1 MNMKKEMVSVLNSNV
16 IVPDID
22 KLSYAEWLAV
32 RRSGIGGSDAAAA
45 LGLSPWKSAL
55 ELWQEKVSGQ
65 SQQHKE
71 NEAMIWGRI
80 MEPVITR
87 EFIRRTG
94 LTVTPMR
101 SMLQAANWPWML
113 ADLDGLIEDP
123 QRGTGVFEVKTASA
137 FKQDEWTED
146 RCPDTYMLQ
155 LAHYM
160 AVTGLSYA
168 VICVLI
174 GGNKLQWITVG
185 RDDELIASL
194 VQLEK
199 RFWQHVLTQSPP
211 PVDGSTA
218 CAEMLSRQYPSSS
231 NPAPLILPNEADGWI
246 QDYLQAKEDEDI
258 AAERKRLAE
267 NRIKE
272 VMKEHERATSPGG
285 KQVTWKNFQT
295 SRLDSARL
303 KAEEPA
309 VLERYTTTV
318 TSRRFSVST
327 GK

>member
-1 MNMKKEMVSVLNSNV
+1 MLNSKV
-16 IVPDID
+16 LVPDID
-22 KLSYAEWLAV
+22 KLSYQDWLMV

-65 SQQHKE
+65 SQPHKE

-87 EFIRRTG
+87 EFVRRTG
-94 LTVTPMR
+94 LTVIPMR
-101 SMLQAANWPWML
+101 SMLQATNWPWML
-113 ADLDGLIEDP
+113 ADLDGLVEDP

-137 FKQDEWTED
+137 FKMSEWD
-146 RCPDTYMLQ
+146 DNRCPDAYQLQ
-155 LAHYM
+155 VQHYLE
-160 AVTGLSYA
+160 VTGLSYA
-168 VICVLI
+168 VIVVLI
-174 GGNKLQWITVG
+174 GGNKLQWITVD

-218 CAEMLSRQYPSSS
+218 CAEMLARKYPSSS
-231 NPAPLILPNEADGWI
+231 NAAPLILPVDADSWI
-246 QDYLQAKEDEDI
+246 QDYLTSKAEEES

-267 NRIKE
+267 NKLKE
-272 VMKEHERATSPGG
+272 VIGNHEKAISPGG
-285 KQVTWKNFQT
+285 YQATWKTVQS
-295 SRLDSARL
+295 SRIDSARL
-303 KAEEPA
+303 KKEEPTLFEKFA
-309 VLERYTTTV
+309 TTST
-318 TSRRFSVST
+318 TRRFSISEE
-327 GK
+327 K

>member
-1 MNMKKEMVSVLNSNV
+1 MLNSNV

-22 KLSYAEWLAV
+22 KLSYADWLAV

-45 LGLSPWKSAL
+45 IRLSPWKSAL

-65 SQQHKE
+65 NQPRQE

-80 MEPVITR
+80 MEPIITK
-87 EFIRRTG
+87 EFVRRTG
-94 LTVTPMR
+94 KNVTPMR
-101 SMLQAANWPWML
+101 SMLQATNWPWML
-113 ADLDGLIEDP
+113 ADLDGLIEDS

-137 FKQDEWTED
+137 FKQDEWAED
-146 RCPDTYMLQ
+146 RCPDVYMLQ

-174 GGNKLQWITVG
+174 GGNKLQWITVD

-194 VQLEK
+194 IQLER
-199 RFWQHVLTQSPP
+199 RFWQHILTQSPP

-218 CAEMLSRQYPSSS
+218 CAELLSRKYPSSS
-231 NPAPLILPNEADGWI
+231 NAAPLILPVQADSWI
-246 QDYLQAKEDEDI
+246 QDYLQAKSDEET

-267 NRIKE
+267 NQIKE
-272 VMKEHERATSPGG
+272 VMKEHEKGTSPSGR
-285 KQVTWKNFQT
+285 QATWKTVQST
-295 SRLDSARL
+295 RIDSARL
-303 KAEEPA
+303 KKEEPA
-309 VLERYTTTV
+309 LFEKFTTTS
-318 TSRRFSVST
+318 TTRRFSISES
-327 GK
+327 K

>member
-1 MNMKKEMVSVLNSNV
+1 MLNSYV
-16 IVPDID
+16 IVADID
-22 KLSYAEWLAV
+22 KLSYAEWLQV
-32 RRSGIGGSDAAAA
+32 RRSGIGGSDAASA

-65 SQQHKE
+65 NQPHQE

-80 MEPVITR
+80 MEPIITR
-87 EFIRRTG
+87 EYVRRTG

-137 FKQDEWTED
+137 YKQEEWGED
-146 RCPDTYMLQ
+146 RCPDAYLLQ
-155 LAHYM
+155 INHYM

-174 GGNKLQWITVG
+174 GGNKLQWITVD

-194 VQLEK
+194 VELEH

-218 CAEMLSRQYPSSS
+218 CAEMLSRKYPSSS
-231 NPAPLILPNEADGWI
+231 NPAPLILPVEADSWI
-246 QDYLQAKEDEDI
+246 QDYLQAKLEEDT

-272 VMKEHERATSPGG
+272 VMKEHERSTSPGG
-285 KQVTWKNFQT
+285 KQVTWKTVQS
-295 SRLDSARL
+295 SRIDSARL
-303 KAEEPA
+303 KKEEPA
-309 VLERYTTTV
+309 LYEKFATTSAT
-318 TSRRFSVST
+318 RRFSVSE

>member
-1 MNMKKEMVSVLNSNV
+1 MLNSNV

-22 KLSYAEWLAV
+22 KLSYQDWLQV

-55 ELWQEKVSGQ
+55 ELWQEKVSEQ
-65 SQQHKE
+65 NQPRQE

-80 MEPVITR
+80 MEPIITR
-87 EFIRRTG
+87 EFVRRTG
-94 LTVTPMR
+94 KNVTPMR
-101 SMLQAANWPWML
+101 SMLQAAKWPWML

-137 FKQDEWTED
+137 LKQGEWAED
-146 RCPDTYMLQ
+146 RCPDAYMLQ

-174 GGNKLQWITVG
+174 GGNKLQWITVD

-194 VQLEK
+194 IQLER
-199 RFWQHVLTQSPP
+199 RFWQHILTQSPP

-218 CAEMLSRQYPSSS
+218 CAELLSRKYPSSS
-231 NPAPLILPNEADGWI
+231 NAAPLILPVDADSWI
-246 QDYLQAKEDEDI
+246 QDYLQAKLDEET

-272 VMKEHERATSPGG
+272 VMKEHEKGTSPSGR
-285 KQVTWKNFQT
+285 QATWKTVQST
-295 SRLDSARL
+295 RIDSARL
-303 KAEEPA
+303 KKEEPSIWA
-309 VLERYTTTV
+309 LFSNSSP
-318 TSRRFSVST
+318 SRRFSVSEA
-327 GK
+327 K

>member
-1 MNMKKEMVSVLNSNV
+1 MLNSKV
-16 IVPDID
+16 LVPDID
-22 KLSYAEWLAV
+22 KLSYQDWLMV

-65 SQQHKE
+65 SQPHKE

-87 EFIRRTG
+87 EFVRRTG
-94 LTVTPMR
+94 LTVIPMR
-101 SMLQAANWPWML
+101 SMLQATNWPWML
-113 ADLDGLIEDP
+113 ADLDGLVEDP

-137 FKQDEWTED
+137 FKMSEWD
-146 RCPDTYMLQ
+146 DNRCPDAYQLQ
-155 LAHYM
+155 VQHYLE
-160 AVTGLSYA
+160 VTGLSYA
-168 VICVLI
+168 VIVVLI
-174 GGNKLQWITVG
+174 GGNKLQWITVD

-218 CAEMLSRQYPSSS
+218 CAEMLARKYPSSS
-231 NPAPLILPNEADGWI
+231 NAAPLILPVDADSWI
-246 QDYLQAKEDEDI
+246 QDYLTSKAEEES

-267 NRIKE
+267 NKLKE
-272 VMKEHERATSPGG
+272 VIGNHEKAISPGG
-285 KQVTWKNFQT
+285 YQATWKTAQS
-295 SRLDSARL
+295 SRIDSTRL
-303 KAEEPA
+303 KKEEPA
-309 VLERYTTTV
+309 LFEKFTTTS
-318 TSRRFSVST
+318 TTRRFSISEE
-327 GK
+327 K

>member
-1 MNMKKEMVSVLNSNV
+1 MNMEKEMVSVLNSNV

-22 KLSYAEWLAV
+22 KLSYAEWIAV

-65 SQQHKE
+65 SQPRQE
-71 NEAMIWGRI
+71 NEAMLWGRI
-80 MEPVITR
+80 MEPIITR
-87 EFIRRTG
+87 EFVRRTG

-101 SMLQAANWPWML
+101 SMLQATNWPWML
-113 ADLDGLIEDP
+113 ADLDGLVEDP

-137 FKQDEWTED
+137 FKMSEWD
-146 RCPDTYMLQ
+146 DNRCPDAYQLQ
-155 LAHYM
+155 VQHYLE
-160 AVTGLSYA
+160 VTGLSYA
-168 VICVLI
+168 VIVVLI
-174 GGNKLQWITVG
+174 GGNKLQWITVD

-218 CAEMLSRQYPSSS
+218 CAEMLARKYPSSS
-231 NPAPLILPNEADGWI
+231 NAAPLILPVEADSWI
-246 QDYLQAKEDEDI
+246 QDYLTSKAEEES

-267 NRIKE
+267 NKLKE
-272 VMKEHERATSPGG
+272 VIGNHEKAISPGG
-285 KQVTWKNFQT
+285 YQATWKTVQS
-295 SRLDSARL
+295 SRIDSTRL
-303 KAEEPA
+303 KKEQPA
-309 VLERYTTTV
+309 LFEKFATTST
-318 TSRRFSVST
+318 TRRFSISES
-327 GK
+327 K

>member
-1 MNMKKEMVSVLNSNV
+1 MLNSNV

-22 KLSYAEWLAV
+22 KLSYQDWLQV
-32 RRSGIGGSDAAAA
+32 RRSGIGGSDAAAS

-65 SQQHKE
+65 NQPSQE

-87 EFIRRTG
+87 EFVRRTG
-94 LTVTPMR
+94 FAVTPMR
-101 SMLQAANWPWML
+101 SMLQAAQWPWML

-137 FKQDEWTED
+137 YKQDEWAESC
-146 RCPDTYMLQ
+146 CPDAYMLQ

-174 GGNKLQWITVG
+174 GGNNLHWATLD

-194 VQLEK
+194 VQLER

-218 CAEMLSRQYPSSS
+218 CAELLSRKYPSSS
-231 NPAPLILPNEADGWI
+231 NAAPLILPVDADNWI
-246 QDYLQAKEDEDI
+246 QDYLQAKLDEET

-272 VMKEHERATSPGG
+272 VMKEHEKGTSPNGR
-285 KQVTWKNFQT
+285 QATWKTVQST
-295 SRLDSARL
+295 RIDSARL
-303 KAEEPA
+303 KKEEPA
-309 VLERYTTTV
+309 LFEKFTTT
-318 TSRRFSVST
+318 SAMRRFCVSD

>member
-1 MNMKKEMVSVLNSNV
+1 MLNSKV

-22 KLSYAEWLAV
+22 KLSYAEWLQV

-55 ELWQEKVSGQ
+55 ELWQEKTYGL
-65 SQQHKE
+65 SQPRQE
-71 NEAMIWGRI
+71 NEAMIFGKL
-80 MEPVITR
+80 MEPVITK

-94 LTVTPMR
+94 LTVKPMR
-101 SMLQAANWPWML
+101 SMLQAEQWPWML

-123 QRGTGVFEVKTASA
+123 KRGTGVFEVKTASA
-137 FKQDEWTED
+137 FKQDEWGED
-146 RCPDTYMLQ
+146 RCPDAYMLQ

-160 AVTGLSYA
+160 AVTSLSYA

-174 GGNKLQWITVG
+174 GGNKLQWATVD
-185 RDDELIASL
+185 RDEELISSL

-218 CAEMLSRQYPSSS
+218 CAEMLSRKYPSSS
-231 NPAPLILPNEADGWI
+231 NAAPLILPAEADGWI
-246 QDYLQAKEDEDI
+246 ADYLQAKAEED
-258 AAERKRLAE
+258 AAVERKRLAE

-272 VMKEHERATSPGG
+272 VMKNHEKAMSPGG
-285 KQVTWKNFQT
+285 CQTTWKTVQS
-295 SRLDSARL
+295 SRIDSTRL
-303 KAEEPA
+303 KKEEPA
-309 VLERYTTTV
+309 LFEKFTTTSA
-318 TSRRFSVST
+318 TRRFSISE

>member
-1 MNMKKEMVSVLNSNV
+1 MLNSKV
-16 IVPDID
+16 LVPDID
-22 KLSYAEWLAV
+22 KLSYQDWLMV

-65 SQQHKE
+65 SQPHKE

-87 EFIRRTG
+87 EFVRRTG
-94 LTVTPMR
+94 LTVIPMR
-101 SMLQAANWPWML
+101 SMLQATNWPWML
-113 ADLDGLIEDP
+113 ADLDGLVEDP

-137 FKQDEWTED
+137 FKMSEWD
-146 RCPDTYMLQ
+146 DNRCPDAYQLQ
-155 LAHYM
+155 VQHYLE
-160 AVTGLSYA
+160 VTGLSYA
-168 VICVLI
+168 LIVVLI
-174 GGNKLQWITVG
+174 GGNKLQWITVD

-218 CAEMLSRQYPSSS
+218 CAEMLARKYPSSS
-231 NPAPLILPNEADGWI
+231 NAAPLILPVDADSWI
-246 QDYLQAKEDEDI
+246 QDYLTSKAEEES

-267 NRIKE
+267 NKLKE
-272 VMKEHERATSPGG
+272 VIGNHEKAISPGG
-285 KQVTWKNFQT
+285 YQATWKTVQS
-295 SRLDSARL
+295 SRIDSARL
-303 KAEEPA
+303 KKEEPTLFEKFA
-309 VLERYTTTV
+309 TTST
-318 TSRRFSVST
+318 TRRFSISEE
-327 GK
+327 K

>member
-22 KLSYAEWLAV
+22 KLPYTEWLMV

-65 SQQHKE
+65 SQPHKE

-87 EFIRRTG
+87 EFVRRTG
-94 LTVTPMR
+94 LTVIPMR
-101 SMLQAANWPWML
+101 SMLQATNWPWML
-113 ADLDGLIEDP
+113 ADLDGLVEDP

-137 FKQDEWTED
+137 FKMSEWD
-146 RCPDTYMLQ
+146 DNRCPDAYQLQ
-155 LAHYM
+155 VQHYLE
-160 AVTGLSYA
+160 VTGLSYA
-168 VICVLI
+168 LIVVLI
-174 GGNKLQWITVG
+174 GGNKLQWITVD

-218 CAEMLSRQYPSSS
+218 CAEMLARKYPSSS
-231 NPAPLILPNEADGWI
+231 NAAPLILPVDADSWI
-246 QDYLQAKEDEDI
+246 QDYLTSKAEEES

-267 NRIKE
+267 NKLKE
-272 VMKEHERATSPGG
+272 VIGNHEKAISPGG
-285 KQVTWKNFQT
+285 YQATWKTVQS
-295 SRLDSARL
+295 SRIDSARL
-303 KAEEPA
+303 KKEEPTLFEKFA
-309 VLERYTTTV
+309 TTST
-318 TSRRFSVST
+318 TRRFSISEE
-327 GK
+327 K

>member
-1 MNMKKEMVSVLNSNV
+1 MLNSNV
-16 IVPDID
+16 IVADID
-22 KLSYAEWLAV
+22 KLSYTEWLQV

-65 SQQHKE
+65 NQPHQE
-71 NEAMIWGRI
+71 NEAMIWGRL
-80 MEPVITR
+80 MEPVITT
-87 EFIRRTG
+87 EFVRRTG
-94 LTVTPMR
+94 LAVTPMR
-101 SMLQAANWPWML
+101 SMLQATEWPWML

-137 FKQDEWTED
+137 YKQEEWGED
-146 RCPDTYMLQ
+146 RCPDSYLLQ

-160 AVTGLSYA
+160 AVTGLSFA

-174 GGNKLQWITVG
+174 GGNKLQWITVD

-194 VQLEK
+194 VELEH

-218 CAEMLSRQYPSSS
+218 CAEMLSRKYPSSS
-231 NPAPLILPNEADGWI
+231 NPAPLILPVEADSWI
-246 QDYLQAKEDEDI
+246 HDYLQAKREEDT

-272 VMKEHERATSPGG
+272 VMKEHELSTSPCGR
-285 KQVTWKNFQT
+285 QVTWKTVQS
-295 SRLDSARL
+295 SRIDSAKL
-303 KAEEPA
+303 KKEEPA
-309 VLERYTTTV
+309 LYEKFATTSAT
-318 TSRRFSVST
+318 RRFSISE

>member
-1 MNMKKEMVSVLNSNV
+1 MLNSKV
-16 IVPDID
+16 IVADID
-22 KLSYAEWLAV
+22 KLSYAEWLQV

-65 SQQHKE
+65 NQPHQE
-71 NEAMIWGRI
+71 NEAMIWGRL
-80 MEPVITR
+80 MEPIITR
-87 EFIRRTG
+87 EYVRRTG

-101 SMLQAANWPWML
+101 SMLQAATWPWML

-137 FKQDEWTED
+137 YKQEEWGED
-146 RCPDTYMLQ
+146 RCPDSYLLQ
-155 LAHYM
+155 INHYM

-174 GGNKLQWITVG
+174 GGNKLQWMTVD

-194 VQLEK
+194 VELEH
-199 RFWQHVLTQSPP
+199 RFWNHVLTQSPP

-218 CAEMLSRQYPSSS
+218 CAEMLSRRYPSSS
-231 NPAPLILPNEADGWI
+231 NPAPLILPVEADSWI
-246 QDYLQAKEDEDI
+246 QDYLQAKREEED
-258 AAERKRLAE
+258 AVERKRLAE

-272 VMKEHERATSPGG
+272 VMKEHERSTSPGG
-285 KQVTWKNFQT
+285 KQVTWKTVQS
-295 SRLDSARL
+295 SRIDSAKL
-303 KAEEPA
+303 KKEEPA
-309 VLERYTTTV
+309 LYEKFATTSAT
-318 TSRRFSVST
+318 RRFSVSE

>member
-1 MNMKKEMVSVLNSNV
+1 MNGSTLSCKVL
-16 IVPDID
+16 VPDID
-22 KLSYAEWLAV
+22 KLSYSEWLQV

-55 ELWQEKVSGQ
+55 ELWQEKTYGQ
-65 SQQHKE
+65 SQLRQE
-71 NEAMIWGRI
+71 NEAMIWGRL

-87 EFIRRTG
+87 EFVRRTG
-94 LTVTPMR
+94 KNVTPMR
-101 SMLQAANWPWML
+101 SMLQAADWPWML

-174 GGNKLQWITVG
+174 GGNKLQWVTVD
-185 RDDELIASL
+185 RDEELIASL
-194 VQLEK
+194 VELEH
-199 RFWQHVLTQSPP
+199 RFWNHVLTQSPP

-218 CAEMLSRQYPSSS
+218 CAEMLSRKYPSSS
-231 NPAPLILPNEADGWI
+231 NPAPLILPVEADSWI
-246 QDYLQAKEDEDI
+246 QDYLQAKLEEDT

-272 VMKEHERATSPGG
+272 VMKEHERSTSPGG
-285 KQVTWKNFQT
+285 KQVTWKTVQS
-295 SRLDSARL
+295 SRIDSARL
-303 KAEEPA
+303 KKEEPA
-309 VLERYTTTV
+309 LYEKFATTSAT
-318 TSRRFSVST
+318 RRFSVSE

>member
-1 MNMKKEMVSVLNSNV
+1 MNMKKEVLSMLTSKV

-22 KLSYAEWLAV
+22 KLSYTEWLQV
-32 RRSGIGGSDAAAA
+32 RRSGIGGSDAAVA

-55 ELWQEKVSGQ
+55 ELWQDKTYGQ
-65 SQQHKE
+65 SQPQQE
-71 NEAMIWGRI
+71 NEAMVWGRI
-80 MEPVITR
+80 MEPIITK
-87 EFIRRTG
+87 EFMRRTG
-94 LTVTPMR
+94 LAVTPMR
-101 SMLQAANWPWML
+101 SMLQAEQWPWML

-123 QRGTGVFEVKTASA
+123 QHGTGVLEVKTASA
-137 FKQDEWTED
+137 YKQDEWNDD
-146 RCPDTYMLQ
+146 RCPDAYMLQ
-155 LAHYM
+155 LAHYL

-174 GGNKLQWITVG
+174 GGNKLQWITVD

-194 VQLEK
+194 VQLEQ

-218 CAEMLSRQYPSSS
+218 CAEMLARRYPASS
-231 NPAPLILPNEADGWI
+231 NAAPLILPTEADGWI
-246 QDYLQAKEDEDI
+246 ADYLQAKADEDA

-272 VMKEHERATSPGG
+272 VMKDHEKALSPGG
-285 KQVTWKNFQT
+285 YQATWKTIQSN
-295 SRLDSARL
+295 RIDSARL
-303 KAEEPA
+303 KKEEPA
-309 VLERYTTTV
+309 VLERYRINIS
-318 TSRRFSVST
+318 SRRFSISE

>member
-1 MNMKKEMVSVLNSNV
+1 MNGSTLSCKVL
-16 IVPDID
+16 VPDID
-22 KLSYAEWLAV
+22 KLSYAEWLQV

-55 ELWQEKVSGQ
+55 ELWQEKTYGQ
-65 SQQHKE
+65 SQLRQE
-71 NEAMIWGRI
+71 NEAMIWGRL

-87 EFIRRTG
+87 EFVRRTG
-94 LTVTPMR
+94 KNVTPMR
-101 SMLQAANWPWML
+101 SMLQAADWPWML

-174 GGNKLQWITVG
+174 GGNKLQWVTVD
-185 RDDELIASL
+185 RDEELIASL
-194 VQLEK
+194 VELEH
-199 RFWQHVLTQSPP
+199 RFWNHVLTQSPP

-218 CAEMLSRQYPSSS
+218 CAEMLSRKYPSSS
-231 NPAPLILPNEADGWI
+231 NPAPLILPVEADSWI
-246 QDYLQAKEDEDI
+246 QDYLQAKLEEDT

-272 VMKEHERATSPGG
+272 VMKEHERSTSPGG
-285 KQVTWKNFQT
+285 KQVTWKTVQS
-295 SRLDSARL
+295 SRIDSARL
-303 KAEEPA
+303 KKEEPA
-309 VLERYTTTV
+309 LYEKFATTSAT
-318 TSRRFSVST
+318 RRFSVSE

>member
-1 MNMKKEMVSVLNSNV
+1 MLNSKV

-22 KLSYAEWLAV
+22 KLSYAEWLQV

-55 ELWQEKVSGQ
+55 ELWQEKTYGL
-65 SQQHKE
+65 SQPRQE
-71 NEAMIWGRI
+71 NEAMIFGKL
-80 MEPVITR
+80 MEPVITK

-94 LTVTPMR
+94 LTVKPMR
-101 SMLQAANWPWML
+101 SMLQAEQWPWML

-123 QRGTGVFEVKTASA
+123 KRGTGVFEVKTASA
-137 FKQDEWTED
+137 FKQDEWGED
-146 RCPDTYMLQ
+146 RCPDAYMLQ
-155 LAHYM
+155 LAHYL

-174 GGNKLQWITVG
+174 GGNKMQWATVD
-185 RDDELIASL
+185 RDDELITSL

-218 CAEMLSRQYPSSS
+218 CAEMLSRKYPSSS
-231 NPAPLILPNEADGWI
+231 NAAPLILPAEADGWI
-246 QDYLQAKEDEDI
+246 ADYLQAKAEED
-258 AAERKRLAE
+258 AAVERKRLAE

-272 VMKEHERATSPGG
+272 VMKNHEKAMSPGG
-285 KQVTWKNFQT
+285 CQTTWKTVQS
-295 SRLDSARL
+295 SRIDSTRL
-303 KAEEPA
+303 KKEEPA
-309 VLERYTTTV
+309 LFEKFTTTSA
-318 TSRRFSVST
+318 TRRFSISE

>member
-1 MNMKKEMVSVLNSNV
+1 MLNSKV
-16 IVPDID
+16 IVADID
-22 KLSYAEWLAV
+22 KLSYTEWLQV

-65 SQQHKE
+65 NQPHQE
-71 NEAMIWGRI
+71 NEAMIWGRL
-80 MEPVITR
+80 MEPIITR
-87 EFIRRTG
+87 EYVRRTG

-137 FKQDEWTED
+137 YKQEEWGED
-146 RCPDTYMLQ
+146 RCPDSYLLQ
-155 LAHYM
+155 INHYM

-174 GGNKLQWITVG
+174 GGNKLQWMTVD

-194 VQLEK
+194 VELEH
-199 RFWQHVLTQSPP
+199 RFWNHVLTQSPP

-218 CAEMLSRQYPSSS
+218 CAEMLSRRYPSSS
-231 NPAPLILPNEADGWI
+231 NPAPLILPVEADSWI
-246 QDYLQAKEDEDI
+246 QDYLQAKREEED
-258 AAERKRLAE
+258 AVERKRLAE

-272 VMKEHERATSPGG
+272 VMKEHERSTSPGG
-285 KQVTWKNFQT
+285 KQVTWKTVQS
-295 SRLDSARL
+295 SRIDSAKL
-303 KAEEPA
+303 KKEEPA
-309 VLERYTTTV
+309 LYEKFATTSAT
-318 TSRRFSVST
+318 RRFSVSE

>member
-1 MNMKKEMVSVLNSNV
+1 MLNSNV

-22 KLSYAEWLAV
+22 KLSYADWLQV
-32 RRSGIGGSDAAAA
+32 RRSGIGGSDAAAS

-65 SQQHKE
+65 SQLQQE

-80 MEPVITR
+80 MEPVITK
-87 EFIRRTG
+87 EFVRRTG

-101 SMLQAANWPWML
+101 SMLQATNWPWML

-137 FKQDEWTED
+137 FKQDEWGED
-146 RCPDTYMLQ
+146 RCPDGYLLQ

-174 GGNKLQWITVG
+174 GGNKLQWITVD
-185 RDDELIASL
+185 RDEELIASL
-194 VQLEK
+194 VQLER

-218 CAEMLSRQYPSSS
+218 CAELLYRKYPSSS
-231 NPAPLILPNEADGWI
+231 NASPLILPAESDSWI
-246 QDYLQAKEDEDI
+246 QDYLQAKLDEET
-258 AAERKRLAE
+258 AVERKRLAE

-272 VMKEHERATSPGG
+272 VMKEHEKGTSPSGR
-285 KQVTWKNFQT
+285 QATWKSIQST
-295 SRLDSARL
+295 RIDSARL
-303 KAEEPA
+303 KKEEPA
-309 VLERYTTTV
+309 LFEKFTTTS
-318 TSRRFSVST
+318 TTRRFSISE